1 MSSAEYLA
9 LLEKA
14 HATTFAH
21 PAYNGS
27 LHTRALAHV
36 GESTT
41 GAALITFCPAVLGKT
56 PDIDTLLLF
65 FIKEFDAILK
75 RGKEYVLIF
84 CQSGLSSFKGIGVGF
99 LRRVHNILGRSFKK
113 NITGLYIV
121 HPTNAVKTMLFFAR
135 PFVSKK
141 FWKKVHYFSR
151 TTQLLSSPLLANALY
166 YPGAMGKG
174 GQLVLPV
181 HALAEDDGLSLEGN
195 WAIRPYPIRF
205 MGCPVSVQLQNLYGI
220 PDFLSTCYQI
230 LASDVANLS
239 IDGIFRI
246 SGDADEMNMLL
257 RQFEQDGVKHNS
269 TASVFQWYEGDGG
282 QTESQ
287 ATTIEEKV
295 TSTTTTTNNNNNNNN
310 NTTKIHIVC
319 NIMKKF
325 MREMIE
331 PLFPHKIYEPMIH
344 LFKTCKNLNAANHM
358 NHMLSTGITSLFS
371 QTLDA
376 VAINNVYVFLSF
388 LKRVAQQEG
397 NRMNETN
404 LAIVMAPNV
413 LRTPP
418 PPPLDPDADASVV
431 QERTQILQDAME
443 GVQLTIQL
451 LRWMVDNVDAL
462 FVVTAGGREQKDL
475 SFLLWSI
482 DTENIGQR
490 YPNQKRPTQQG
501 MVNVSMRNYVAVE
514 EEVEEAAEIEEVEE
528 VEEEVEEV
536 EEQEEQEQEQET
548 KTTIDRSKLQNL
560 SEADRKSE
568 FFKSMSA
575 ARKVK
580 EEQKKTVRQEKLDA
594 MDEEEQVAFLQSEQD
609 EIRHAKQKD
618 KSLKMLV
625 KGAKNPLKRGKGKGR
640 KGKKKGKGV
649 DTSADSSER

>member
-1 MSSAEYLA
+1 
-9 LLEKA
+9 
-14 HATTFAH
+14 
-21 PAYNGS
+21 
-27 LHTRALAHV
+27 
-36 GESTT
+36 
-41 GAALITFCPAVLGKT
+41 
-56 PDIDTLLLF
+56 
-65 FIKEFDAILK
+65 
-75 RGKEYVLIF
+75 
-84 CQSGLSSFKGIGVGF
+84 
-99 LRRVHNILGRSFKK
+99 
-113 NITGLYIV
+113 
-121 HPTNAVKTMLFFAR
+121 
-135 PFVSKK
+135 
-141 FWKKVHYFSR
+141 
-151 TTQLLSSPLLANALY
+151 
-166 YPGAMGKG
+166 
-174 GQLVLPV
+174 
-181 HALAEDDGLSLEGN
+181 
-195 WAIRPYPIRF
+195 
-205 MGCPVSVQLQNLYGI
+205 
-220 PDFLSTCYQI
+220 
-230 LASDVANLS
+230 
-239 IDGIFRI
+239 
-246 SGDADEMNMLL
+246 
-257 RQFEQDGVKHNS
+257 
-269 TASVFQWYEGDGG
+269 
-282 QTESQ
+282 
-287 ATTIEEKV
+287 
-295 TSTTTTTNNNNNNNN
+295 
-310 NTTKIHIVC
+310 
-319 NIMKKF
+319 
-325 MREMIE
+325 
-331 PLFPHKIYEPMIH
+331 
-344 LFKTCKNLNAANHM
+344 
-358 NHMLSTGITSLFS
+358 
-371 QTLDA
+371 
-376 VAINNVYVFLSF
+376 
-388 LKRVAQQEG
+388 
-397 NRMNETN
+397 
-404 LAIVMAPNV
+404 
-413 LRTPP
+413 
-418 PPPLDPDADASVV
+418 
-431 QERTQILQDAME
+431 ME

-536 EEQEEQEQEQET
+536 EEQEEQEQET